1 MNAFANVATLMDFQ
15 QTSRDVPKTPQLEA
29 VVGFEAAPWL
39 PSLLSSLRSLEE
51 QGRDIPGIGDFR
63 VAGATADNVR
73 RLLTVLAAKP
83 LPEPRLA
90 PFAGGGLALI
100 CSLGD
105 RELTFTAYPDSQDFI
120 YSDSDENEI
129 VQDGVLTLNHRN
141 RLAGLIASF
150 LTR

>member
-1 MNAFANVATLMDFQ
+1 MSASASAATLLDFRQ
-15 QTSRDVPKTPQLEA
+15 ESRDVPKTQLER
-29 VVGFEAAPWL
+29 VVEFETAPWL

-51 QGRDIPGIGDFR
+51 KGRNIPGIGDFR
-63 VAGATADNVR
+63 VASSTADNVR
-73 RLLTVLAAKP
+73 RLLTLLSAGS
-83 LPEPRLA
+83 LPAPKLA
-90 PFAGGGLALI
+90 PFSGGGVALI
-100 CSLGD
+100 CSRGG

-129 VQDGVLTLNHRN
+129 VQDGVLVLNNRN